1 MISLFV
7 RSIFI
12 LFCAFTLSS
21 VGLSQSTQPFGNTAC
36 EGDYQ
41 HHLQGVCTDESD
53 SIFWSFTTELIKTDP
68 QGKVIKKIPVANHHG
83 DLCFHEGKV
92 YVAVNLGK
100 FNDPE
105 GNADSWVYVYDA
117 ETLEE
122 VAKHEVQ
129 EVFHGA
135 GGMDEK
141 DGHFFVVGGL
151 PNKVQENYVYE
162 YNETFQLVKKHIV
175 DSKWTHLGIQ
185 TAAWHDDSWWF
196 GCYGS
201 PAILLKTDS
210 DFQLTGR
217 YEFNCSLGI
226 VGVKKDLL
234 LVANGP
240 RTKEGRCLGTLQLAR
255 PDETKGLMILPLAK

>member
-1 MISLFV
+1 MTSPLAKAALF
-7 RSIFI
+7 
-12 LFCAFTLSS
+12 LFCVVFLPGA
-21 VGLSQSTQPFGNTAC
+21 GNSQSPPTFGNASC

-41 HHLQGVCTDESD
+41 HHLQGVCTDEAD
-53 SIFWSFTTELIKTDP
+53 SVFWSFTTELVKTDP
-68 QGKVIKKIPVANHHG
+68 GGKVLKKVPVANHHG
-83 DLCFHEGKV
+83 DLCFHDGKV
-92 YVAVNLGK
+92 YVAVNLGR

-105 GNADSWVYVYDA
+105 GNADSWIYVYDA

-122 VAKHEVQ
+122 LAKHEVQ

-151 PNKVQENYVYE
+151 PDGVEENYVYE
-162 YNETFQLVKKHIV
+162 YDGKFQFVKKHTI

-185 TAAWHDDSWWF
+185 TAAWHDGAWWF

-201 PAILLKTDS
+201 PAILLKTDA

-226 VGVKKDLL
+226 AGVKKDLL
-234 LVANGP
+234 LVAKGP
-240 RTKEGRCLGTLQLAR
+240 RTKENRCLGSIHLAR
-255 PDETKGLMILPLAK
+255 PDEKNGLVILP